1 MLRSVN
7 MQDYMMRNPVTVH
20 KDMDVYGAIQIILA
34 NQVSGICVVDED
46 NKLIGILSEIDCLRA
61 ILSSVYNESPQA
73 GIVAEFMT
81 ANIISVKLSDNI
93 VDVAA
98 DMLKHK
104 HRRRPVV
111 DENGLL
117 LGQVTCRQLL
127 RAVQEFT
134 TPKKPSNN

>member
-1 MLRSVN
+1 
-7 MQDYMMRNPVTVH
+7 MQDYMMRNPVTVD
-20 KDMDVYGAIQIILA
+20 KDMDVYNAIQVILA
-34 NQVSGICVVDED
+34 NQVSGVCVIDGE

-61 ILSSVYNESPQA
+61 ILSSVYNESPRA
-73 GIVAEFMT
+73 GVVEEFMT
-81 ANIISVKLSDNI
+81 SNIISVQLSDNI

-134 TPKKPSNN
+134 TPKKPIKN

>member
-1 MLRSVN
+1 MLRSVD
-7 MQDYMMRNPVTVH
+7 MQDYMMRNPVTVD
-20 KDMDVYGAIQIILA
+20 KDMDVYNAIQVILA
-34 NQVSGICVVDED
+34 NQVSGVCVIDGE

-61 ILSSVYNESPQA
+61 ILSSVYNESPRA
-73 GIVAEFMT
+73 GVVEEFMT
-81 ANIISVKLSDNI
+81 SNIISVQLSDNI

-134 TPKKPSNN
+134 TPKKPIKN